1 MGMATGG
8 DASDQQ
14 RFALLYQRNYALI
27 HAYVARRLRDRGLAD
42 DVTAEVFTVAW
53 RRLDDIPSPIGG
65 WLFGV
70 ARHVVMATN
79 RATVPDAFE
88 LVEDAVAARE
98 ADPSARAIGRAE
110 LERTAEALTT
120 LSASDQ
126 ELLLLMAWEG
136 LPLAQ
141 LAEALECSVAAA
153 GVRLHRARQRL
164 RRAVDRTR
172 DTRDARDTRDSGTRR
187 SVSGPRTPL
196 GVPGERGDRS

>member
-14 RFALLYQRNYALI
+14 RFALIYRRHYALI

-42 DVTAEVFTVAW
+42 DVTADVFTVAW

-79 RATVPDAFE
+79 RATMPDPLE
-88 LVEDAVAARE
+88 LVDDALVARE
-98 ADPSARAIGRAE
+98 ADPSARAVDRAE
-110 LERTAEALTT
+110 LERVSAALGT
-120 LSASDQ
+120 LSESDR
-126 ELLLLMAWEG
+126 EILLLMAWEG

-164 RRAVDRTR
+164 RRAVDRSGNSRKRESAPGPGTALGARR
-172 DTRDARDTRDSGTRR
+172 DGGGR
-187 SVSGPRTPL
+187 P
-196 GVPGERGDRS
+196 